1 MRELTPIY
9 CATMPSRFRA
19 TLMTYL
25 AIALVVGAVGAIV
38 SLASA

>member
-19 TLMTYL
+19 TLTTFL
-25 AIALVVGAVGAIV
+25 VIALVIGALGAIV
-38 SLASA
+38 TIAGA